1 MAHKVFA
8 IFLVFTTLTAVLA
21 VGIHGLGYY
30 LTSIQDRPLR
40 TDYVR
45 MKPSGSYSHGLGI
58 LGASMLVIGVSTYST
73 RKRVRSL
80 WNFGK
85 LSQWL
90 AFHIFLC
97 LLGPTLVVFHTTFKA
112 GGVAAISLWTM
123 ISVAMSG
130 IVGRFLYSQIPKN
143 LQGNEL
149 TAGQITGELDLLSS
163 RLATSPLGDQITRT
177 IYKNFESLSAPR
189 NIGETVAA
197 FIRLVSLRRRIRL
210 YVHRLIEAN
219 IHSRTAAKDLLVT
232 ATAFATLIQKSLV
245 LNQAGKLFYYWHA
258 IHVPFTI
265 IMFITLAAHITVTV
279 MLGYRW
285 IF

>member
-30 LTSIQDRPLR
+30 LTSIQERPLR

-112 GGVAAISLWTM
+112 GGGSEAVASPGG
-123 ISVAMSG
+123 SRVVA
-130 IVGRFLYSQIPKN
+130 VGS
-143 LQGNEL
+143 
-149 TAGQITGELDLLSS
+149 
-163 RLATSPLGDQITRT
+163 
-177 IYKNFESLSAPR
+177 
-189 NIGETVAA
+189 
-197 FIRLVSLRRRIRL
+197 
-210 YVHRLIEAN
+210 
-219 IHSRTAAKDLLVT
+219 
-232 ATAFATLIQKSLV
+232 
-245 LNQAGKLFYYWHA
+245 QAGVDVA
-258 IHVPFTI
+258 EAPTGAVID
-265 IMFITLAAHITVTV
+265 AA
-279 MLGYRW
+279 
-285 IF
+285 